1 MPDDQQGPM
10 VRKRPNPLNVL
21 ACPFC
26 GVFSYEYAHKRGV
39 FSGQYYEAY
48 SNTDGHKIRCEGCG
62 VQTCWW
68 HTKEQAINAWNARV
82 ERDTTG
88 HRGGDRSNP
97 TYFVHKVEGFV
108 RPVCVLEGKE
118 SGGAMTR
125 SAATRAAGRLTRAS
139 PEFRAG
145 YMIFRHAEDGWL
157 ELFPD
162 ERGRYN
168 GFLPMR
174 GDTLEDVLA
183 SLSGKARAT
192 FEVFS
197 KAVAGEQP

>member
-1 MPDDQQGPM
+1 
-10 VRKRPNPLNVL
+10 
-21 ACPFC
+21 
-26 GVFSYEYAHKRGV
+26 
-39 FSGQYYEAY
+39 
-48 SNTDGHKIRCEGCG
+48 
-62 VQTCWW
+62 
-68 HTKEQAINAWNARV
+68 
-82 ERDTTG
+82 
-88 HRGGDRSNP
+88 
-97 TYFVHKVEGFV
+97 
-108 RPVCVLEGKE
+108 
-118 SGGAMTR
+118 
-125 SAATRAAGRLTRAS
+125 
-139 PEFRAG
+139 
-145 YMIFRHAEDGWL
+145 MIFRHAEDGWL